1 MWLGSSVVGL
11 IRYEEYMKKNPLTK
25 EDLDDFLH
33 DKDWSILK
41 EVAKSPERGLHIA
54 MMIARF
60 MGETFGLFSL
70 PYLTYLMD
78 KDHLSQEQAADLEKL
93 TKAQPHTEIKPA
105 AYKIEIT
112 DETIEQLKLKGK
124 AEGGEMFKA
133 IHEALLKREIPVKM
147 IPEAQ
152 QIRPPGM
159 LGPNSQYYVVPIF
172 YRPEPSSLGD
182 WSEKVA
188 SGLKELVKE
197 KVNSYLTEEKI
208 IRLRQ
213 DIEKKVDRALAE
225 LKLVAVG
232 AIPKELQNEILNSGI
247 LHEAVYEVLNLI
259 LKKVQPAILD
269 ETRSLAIKENWAE
282 GLMDPLLFNVQAA
295 ARAYEAYSTEIC
307 SVFVDRGAM
316 LETWTEVDVVE
327 SFLAP
332 DKEAE
337 IVQRQEVAMKQ
348 REESFTA
355 REEARKKYEDAQAGR
370 TTVTKENLE
379 RLRKEKEEK
388 EKKFNE
394 HDKDVEAYE
403 KRKDHTRELSKE
415 KVKQEEAHK
424 KRESEL
430 MKKLWE
436 KKK

>member
-11 IRYEEYMKKNPLTK
+11 IRYEEYMKKNPSTK

-41 EVAKSPERGLHIA
+41 EVAKSPERGLHTA

-78 KDHLSQEQAADLEKL
+78 EDHLSQEQAADLEKL
-93 TKAQPHTEIKPA
+93 AKAQPHTEIKPA

-124 AEGGEMFKA
+124 AEGVRC
-133 IHEALLKREIPVKM
+133 LKQYTKPSSNAKSR
-147 IPEAQ
+147 
-152 QIRPPGM
+152 
-159 LGPNSQYYVVPIF
+159 QYYVVPIF

-295 ARAYEAYSTEIC
+295 AWAYEAYSTEIC

-403 KRKDHTRELSKE
+403 KRKDHARELSKE